1 MQQNDPL
8 LKQGA
13 LDKHEDNGDHAT
25 IFTLIHH
32 SLESECVLSYGGVK
46 YVIKNA
52 LAQVGFHFKS
62 AMISSITSAV
72 LSLLIFPIFLMIRS
86 SSIVAIT
93 VVFA

>member
-46 YVIKNA
+46 YVIKNNPWRKWA
-52 LAQVGFHFKS
+52 F
-62 AMISSITSAV
+62 TSNQ
-72 LSLLIFPIFLMIRS
+72 P
-86 SSIVAIT
+86 
-93 VVFA
+93 

>member
-32 SLESECVLSYGGVK
+32 SLESERVLSYGGVK
-46 YVIKNA
+46 LRK
-52 LAQVGFHFKS
+52 
-62 AMISSITSAV
+62 
-72 LSLLIFPIFLMIRS
+72 
-86 SSIVAIT
+86 
-93 VVFA
+93 